1 MEKKQLFSTEKEKL
15 QAEISS
21 VEENIN
27 TESHK
32 ERAESASLQTLL
44 DIASLAQEDDETL
57 KSRMYDD
64 IEKVIVFDNHTID
77 IRWKFDV
84 DFKDNHT

>member
-27 TESHK
+27 TEIRK